1 MSFSSKGR
9 LEPSAGVS
17 PLRGIF
23 ENEPQESAGIG
34 VFLTKTA
41 NRRARKGTAVSS
53 PSPDRPL
60 RILIV
65 DDDPVFRE
73 LIAFVLRAD
82 VGAEIVGQAFDGAE
96 GVELAQELHPDV
108 VVMDLRM
115 PGMDGFEA
123 TRQIAATVP
132 DARVIVVSSS
142 KERGDIE
149 RAGRAGAAGYVP
161 KDRAVAELSDAVGQL
176 RPAKAEGKR
185 GSLSLFFSRRLV
197 LG

>member
-1 MSFSSKGR
+1 
-9 LEPSAGVS
+9 
-17 PLRGIF
+17 
-23 ENEPQESAGIG
+23 
-34 VFLTKTA
+34 
-41 NRRARKGTAVSS
+41 VSS
-53 PSPDRPL
+53 PTPQRPL
-60 RILIV
+60 RIVLV

-82 VGAEIVGQAFDGAE
+82 IGAEIVGNAFDGAE
-96 GVELAQELHPDV
+96 GVQLTQELHPDI

-132 DARVIVVSSS
+132 DARVVVVSSS
-142 KERGDIE
+142 KERDDIE
-149 RAGRAGAAGYVP
+149 RARRAGAACYVP

-176 RPAKAEGKR
+176 RPAKSEAKQR
-185 GSLSLFFSRRLV
+185 SLSLFFARRLV

>member
-1 MSFSSKGR
+1 MSFYSKGR
-9 LEPSAGVS
+9 PEPKAGVS
-17 PLRGIF
+17 PFRGIF
-23 ENEPQESAGIG
+23 ENETAGIRRNRR
-34 VFLTKTA
+34 LSHQDR

-53 PSPDRPL
+53 PSADRPL

-96 GVELAQELHPDV
+96 GVELAQELHPDI

-115 PGMDGFEA
+115 PCMDGFEA

-142 KERGDIE
+142 KEREDIE

-185 GSLSLFFSRRLV
+185 RSLSLFFSRRLV